1 MKKLVATFAVAGSML
16 AFAGAAGAAP
26 VVTNGTIPGGTAAFD
41 ATVTGANG
49 VVVLDA
55 LSGLSGGSSWD
66 RGAYTISSTDG
77 SSRGIDSGYI
87 PSGDAIG
94 IDPYSP
100 ASSSGLTFTFDTPIN
115 AFGLEIG
122 DWATCCYTSN
132 LYIAFDGG
140 SVNLVASANDA
151 LDNPGYAANLGF
163 LNFIGAIDTSSTFS
177 KVTFYGDGFGEYLV
191 AGGTIRYATL
201 DIGSVGGVPEP
212 ATWAMM
218 IIGFGGAGAM
228 LRRRRGA
235 LSLTA

>member
-1 MKKLVATFAVAGSML
+1 M
-16 AFAGAAGAAP
+16 
-26 VVTNGTIPGGTAAFD
+26 
-41 ATVTGANG
+41 
-49 VVVLDA
+49 
-55 LSGLSGGSSWD
+55 
-66 RGAYTISSTDG
+66 
-77 SSRGIDSGYI
+77 
-87 PSGDAIG
+87 
-94 IDPYSP
+94 
-100 ASSSGLTFTFDTPIN
+100 
-115 AFGLEIG
+115 
-122 DWATCCYTSN
+122 
-132 LYIAFDGG
+132 
-140 SVNLVASANDA
+140 NLVASANDA